1 MAKEQVENAKGP
13 VGLAPESKGT
23 EGEDGPPADGAEGKG
38 GPPASGAEGKDKPA
52 TVSAP
57 CAARQ
62 HPQILD
68 DTELSMPQPRQRQKR
83 PLVPVQQLVRTL
95 PGEALLTHRH
105 LLTGSWLRRTY
116 G

>member
-1 MAKEQVENAKGP
+1 M
-13 VGLAPESKGT
+13 GLAPESKGT

-38 GPPASGAEGKDKPA
+38 GAEGKDKPA

-68 DTELSMPQPRQRQKR
+68 DTQS
-83 PLVPVQQLVRTL
+83 
-95 PGEALLTHRH
+95 
-105 LLTGSWLRRTY
+105 
-116 G
+116 

>member
-1 MAKEQVENAKGP
+1 MENAKGP

-38 GPPASGAEGKDKPA
+38 GAEGKDKPA

-68 DTELSMPQPRQRQKR
+68 DTQS
-83 PLVPVQQLVRTL
+83 
-95 PGEALLTHRH
+95 
-105 LLTGSWLRRTY
+105 
-116 G
+116 

>member
-1 MAKEQVENAKGP
+1 MCGLDHACGAVLIQEPAQQAKAKAQAEVAKEQVENAKGP
-13 VGLAPESKGT
+13 MGLAPESKGT
-23 EGEDGPPADGAEGKG
+23 EGEDGPPADGAEGRG

-68 DTELSMPQPRQRQKR
+68 DTQS
-83 PLVPVQQLVRTL
+83 
-95 PGEALLTHRH
+95 
-105 LLTGSWLRRTY
+105 
-116 G
+116 